1 MINYTMR
8 YVKRFAVLVP
18 GIVIAYIAAHTIYPL
33 FSKRLSVVFA
43 ILFTYIIVAYVLIP
57 AAIRL
62 LRIIIPARHLPL
74 YCVTP
79 DGFASD
85 PINIGIIGT
94 RQQLIGAMKEAG
106 WDIADRHSLKNLLR
120 QVTST
125 LLRQAYKTAPMSALF
140 LFGRKQDIGFELVR
154 DNKPGH
160 RHHVRFWATTF
171 DKDRQLSVRS
181 IHWLPREL
189 KHHEDDKL
197 LWLGAASRDIG
208 FAFIRHNAQI
218 THMIH
223 PNTDRERD
231 LITRHLISNDAVELP
246 SIRLEYPYRLI
257 NRVWL
262 GYLQTDGVLKICK
275 LP

>member
-1 MINYTMR
+1 
-8 YVKRFAVLVP
+8 
-18 GIVIAYIAAHTIYPL
+18 
-33 FSKRLSVVFA
+33 
-43 ILFTYIIVAYVLIP
+43 
-57 AAIRL
+57 
-62 LRIIIPARHLPL
+62 
-74 YCVTP
+74 VTP